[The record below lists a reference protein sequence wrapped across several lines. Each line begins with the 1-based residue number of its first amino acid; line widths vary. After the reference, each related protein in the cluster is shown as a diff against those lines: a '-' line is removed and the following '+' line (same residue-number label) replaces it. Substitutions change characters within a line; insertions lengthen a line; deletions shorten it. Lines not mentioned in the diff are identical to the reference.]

1 VRRPKRLDWVLTGA
15 AFAIGIAELGVAKD
29 VRGPFVV
36 NVVAVAAI
44 ALPLAWWRTWPLRAT
59 VCLFAVAMP
68 VEWLTSAGDLP
79 AIWFTLLA
87 LSFGLGAHEDGRG
100 AIAGIGVLVAGIIVT
115 TAIGGSLALGDVAFP
130 ALLVAAFCVAGRTAR
145 SRARLAGE
153 LHEAAARA
161 NERRAA
167 RAERAV
173 VEERKRIARE
183 MHDVVAHSMS
193 VMVVQAGGARRILE
207 RDRLRARDAAELIA
221 GTGREALVELQR
233 LLGVLNLE
241 PAAAPTLDG
250 LDGLVERARAAGLP
264 VALTVDGERRP
275 AARWHRARG
284 LPGGPGGHHQRD
296 QVRGRGAD
304 RGSRLLW
311 RGGRRAARL
320 RPRSGGR
327 RAGARGRRR
336 PRARRHARARA
347 HLRRR
352 TAHRAARRR
361 RLRGARPPS
370 HRWTGRACMSAATL
384 SRPWRRRHPI

>member
-1 VRRPKRLDWVLTGA
+1 
-15 AFAIGIAELGVAKD
+15 
-29 VRGPFVV
+29 
-36 NVVAVAAI
+36 
-44 ALPLAWWRTWPLRAT
+44 LRAT

-100 AIAGIGVLVAGIIVT
+100 AIAGIGVLVAGIIAT
-115 TAIGGSLALGDVAFP
+115 TAISGSLTVGDVAFP
-130 ALLVAAFCVAGRTAR
+130 AVLVAAFCVAGRTAR

-207 RDRLRARDAAELIA
+207 RDPVRARDAAELIA

-233 LLGVLNLE
+233 LLGVLHLE
-241 PAAAPTLDG
+241 PAAAPRLDG

-264 VALTVDGERRP
+264 VALTVDG
-275 AARWHRARG
+275 
-284 LPGGPGGHHQRD
+284 
-296 QVRGRGAD
+296 V
-304 RGSRLLW
+304 
-311 RGGRRAARL
+311 
-320 RPRSGGR
+320 
-327 RAGARGRRR
+327 
-336 PRARRHARARA
+336 
-347 HLRRR
+347 
-352 TAHRAARRR
+352 RR
-361 RLRGARPPS
+361 RLPDGVEHAAYRVVQEAITNAIKYAAAAPTEVHVSYGLRDLELHVGDRGPGAGAPGRIGGGG
-370 HRWTGRACMSAATL
+370 HGLVGMRERVRIFGGELHTGRRDGGGFEVRARIPLDGRAEHA
-384 SRPWRRRHPI
+384 

>member
-1 VRRPKRLDWVLTGA
+1 M
-15 AFAIGIAELGVAKD
+15 
-29 VRGPFVV
+29 
-36 NVVAVAAI
+36 
-44 ALPLAWWRTWPLRAT
+44 LPLAWWRTWPLRAT
-59 VCLFAVAMP
+59 VCLFVVAMP

-100 AIAGIGVLVAGIIVT
+100 AIAGVGVLVAGIVAT
-115 TAIGGSLALGDVAFP
+115 TAIGGSLTVGDVAFP
-130 ALLVAAFCVAGRTAR
+130 AVLVAAFCLAGRTAR

-167 RAERAV
+167 QAERAV

-207 RDRLRARDAAELIA
+207 RDPLRARDAAELIA

-233 LLGVLNLE
+233 LLGVLHLE

-264 VALTVDGERRP
+264 VALTVEGERRALP
-275 AARWHRARG
+275 EGVELAAYRVVQEAITNAIKYADAAPTEVHVSYGAAGRRAAG
-284 LPGGPGGHHQRD
+284 LRPR
-296 QVRGRGAD
+296 A
-304 RGSRLLW
+304 
-311 RGGRRAARL
+311 GGRRA
-320 RPRSGGR
+320 RP
-327 RAGARGRRR
+327 RGRRR

-352 TAHRAARRR
+352 AAHRAARRR
-361 RLRGARPPS
+361 RLRGARPHPIRRS
-370 HRWTGRACMSAATL
+370 GGACMSAATL

>member
-1 VRRPKRLDWVLTGA
+1 VRRPKRLDWALAGA
-15 AFAIGIAELGVAKD
+15 AFAVGIAELGVAKD
-29 VRGPFVV
+29 VRGPFAV

-44 ALPLAWWRTWPLRAT
+44 ALPLAWWRTSPLRAT

-100 AIAGIGVLVAGIIVT
+100 AIAGIGVLVAGIIAT
-115 TAIGGSLALGDVAFP
+115 TAISGSLTVGDVAFP
-130 ALLVAAFCVAGRTAR
+130 AVLVAAFCVAGRTAR

-207 RDRLRARDAAELIA
+207 RDPVRARDAAELIA

-233 LLGVLNLE
+233 LLGVLHLE
-241 PAAAPTLDG
+241 PAAAPTLDC
-250 LDGLVERARAAGLP
+250 LDGLVERARAGGLP
-264 VALTVDGERRP
+264 VALTVDG
-275 AARWHRARG
+275 
-284 LPGGPGGHHQRD
+284 
-296 QVRGRGAD
+296 V
-304 RGSRLLW
+304 
-311 RGGRRAARL
+311 
-320 RPRSGGR
+320 
-327 RAGARGRRR
+327 
-336 PRARRHARARA
+336 
-347 HLRRR
+347 
-352 TAHRAARRR
+352 RR
-361 RLRGARPPS
+361 RLPDGVEHAAYRVVQEAITNAIKYAAAAPTEVHVSYGLRDLELHVGDRGPGAGAPGRIGGGG
-370 HRWTGRACMSAATL
+370 HGLVGMRERVRIFGGELHTGRRDGGGFEVRARIPLEGRAEHA
-384 SRPWRRRHPI
+384 

>member
-29 VRGPFVV
+29 VRGPFAV

-44 ALPLAWWRTWPLRAT
+44 ALPLAWWRTWPLRAA

-100 AIAGIGVLVAGIIVT
+100 AIAGIGVLVAGIIAT

-207 RDRLRARDAAELIA
+207 RDPLRARDAAELIA
-221 GTGREALVELQR
+221 GTGHEALVELQR
-233 LLGVLNLE
+233 LLGVLHLE

-264 VALTVDGERRP
+264 VALTVDGERRRLP
-275 AARWHRARG
+275 DRVEHAAYRVVQEAITNAIKYAGAAATEVRVSYGVQDVELHVCDR
-284 LPGGPGGHHQRD
+284 GPGGVAPAR
-296 QVRGRGAD
+296 V
-304 RGSRLLW
+304 
-311 RGGRRAARL
+311 GG
-320 RPRSGGR
+320 G
-327 RAGARGRRR
+327 GART
-336 PRARRHARARA
+336 RRHARARA

-352 TAHRAARRR
+352 AAHGAPRRR
-361 RLRGARPPS
+361 RLRGTRPDCTRRP
-370 HRWTGRACMSAATL
+370 GGACLSADTL

>member
-1 VRRPKRLDWVLTGA
+1 VRRPKRLDWAL
-15 AFAIGIAELGVAKD
+15 
-29 VRGPFVV
+29 
-36 NVVAVAAI
+36 AAI
-44 ALPLAWWRTWPLRAT
+44 ALAWGLA
-59 VCLFAVAMP
+59 
-68 VEWLTSAGDLP
+68 ELP
-79 AIWFTLLA
+79 
-87 LSFGLGAHEDGRG
+87 S
-100 AIAGIGVLVAGIIVT
+100 
-115 TAIGGSLALGDVAFP
+115 
-130 ALLVAAFCVAGRTAR
+130 
-145 SRARLAGE
+145 
-153 LHEAAARA
+153 
-161 NERRAA
+161 
-167 RAERAV
+167 
-173 VEERKRIARE
+173 
-183 MHDVVAHSMS
+183 
-193 VMVVQAGGARRILE
+193 GGARRILE

-336 PRARRHARARA
+336 HGLVGMRERVRIFGGELHTGRRAGGGLEVRAR
-347 HLRRR
+347 L
-352 TAHRAARRR
+352 
-361 RLRGARPPS
+361 PID
-370 HRWTGRACMSAATL
+370 GRAEHA
-384 SRPWRRRHPI
+384 

>member
-1 VRRPKRLDWVLTGA
+1 VTRPKRLDWVLTGA
-15 AFAIGIAELGVAKD
+15 AFAVGVAELGVTND
-29 VRGPFVV
+29 VRGAFAV

-68 VEWLTSAGDLP
+68 AEWLTSAADLP

-87 LSFGLGAHEDGRG
+87 LSFGLGAYEDGRG
-100 AIAGIGVLVAGIIVT
+100 AIAGVGVLFAGTIAT
-115 TAIGGSLALGDVAFP
+115 TAIGGSLTVGEVAFP
-130 ALLVAAFCVAGRTAR
+130 MMLVAASCTAGRTAR

-183 MHDVVAHSMS
+183 MHDVVAHSVS

-207 RDRLRARDAAELIA
+207 RDPLRARDAALLIA
-221 GTGREALVELQR
+221 DTGREAIAELQR
-233 LLGVLNLE
+233 LLGVLHLE

-264 VALTVDGERRP
+264 VALTVDGKRRRLPDGVEHAAYRVVQEAITNAIKYAGAAPTEVRVSYGAQDVELHVCDRGTGGVAP
-275 AARWHRARG
+275 ARV
-284 LPGGPGGHHQRD
+284 GGGGHGLVGMRER
-296 QVRGRGAD
+296 VRIF
-304 RGSRLLW
+304 
-311 RGGRRAARL
+311 GGEL
-320 RPRSGGR
+320 HTGR
-327 RAGARGRRR
+327 RAGGGFEV
-336 PRARRHARARA
+336 RARIP
-347 HLRRR
+347 LD
-352 TAHRAARRR
+352 
-361 RLRGARPPS
+361 
-370 HRWTGRACMSAATL
+370 GRAEHA
-384 SRPWRRRHPI
+384 

>member
-1 VRRPKRLDWVLTGA
+1 MRRPKRLDWVLTRA

-29 VRGPFVV
+29 IRGPFAV

-167 RAERAV
+167 WAERAV

-207 RDRLRARDAAELIA
+207 RDPLRARDAAELIA
-221 GTGREALVELQR
+221 GTGRDALVELQR
-233 LLGVLNLE
+233 LLGVLHLE

-250 LDGLVERARAAGLP
+250 LDGLVERARAAVLP
-264 VALTVDGERRP
+264 VALTVEGERRP
-275 AARWHRARG
+275 LPEGVELAAYRVVQEAITNAIKYADAAPTEVHVRYG
-284 LPGGPGGHHQRD
+284 QQDVQLQVSDCGPGAGAPGRVGGGGHGLVGMRER
-296 QVRGRGAD
+296 VRIF
-304 RGSRLLW
+304 
-311 RGGRRAARL
+311 GGEL
-320 RPRSGGR
+320 HTGR
-327 RAGARGRRR
+327 RAGGGFEV
-336 PRARRHARARA
+336 RARI
-347 HLRRR
+347 
-352 TAHRAARRR
+352 
-361 RLRGARPPS
+361 PVD
-370 HRWTGRACMSAATL
+370 GRAEHAVSADTL
-384 SRPWRRRHPI
+384 SPVAEETPI